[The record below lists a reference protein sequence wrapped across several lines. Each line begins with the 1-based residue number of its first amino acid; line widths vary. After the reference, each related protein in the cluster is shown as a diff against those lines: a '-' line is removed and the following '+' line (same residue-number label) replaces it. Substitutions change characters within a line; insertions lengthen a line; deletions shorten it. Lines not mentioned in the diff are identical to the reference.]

1 MTAPSTPRL
10 TLDGKVAFVTGAS
23 RGLGRA
29 IARTL
34 CASGCHVLL
43 GYAHSAE
50 AAAQTVVELSRLPGT
65 AVAIQGNVRDPE
77 ALTVVF
83 DHIQT
88 EHGQLDI
95 FVHNAATF
103 TPMLALAPDTDAF
116 HREQQLALNP
126 LLYGAPTLAKLM
138 TDGGRVIAISS
149 NGANAVVPN
158 YVATGVAKAALESLI
173 RYLAVDLGPLGIT
186 VNAIATAL
194 LDKGPDTS
202 NPEIA
207 GLLGARTP
215 NGRLTTPD
223 DVADVV
229 GLLCTP
235 QARWLQGQVINVDG
249 GLGLRA

>member
-1 MTAPSTPRL
+1 MTNPSTSRID
-10 TLDGKVAFVTGAS
+10 LDGKVAVVTGAS

-43 GYAHSAE
+43 NYAHSAE
-50 AAAQTVVELSRLPGT
+50 VAAQTVAELSGLRGT
-65 AVAIQGNVRDPE
+65 AAAIQGDVREPE
-77 ALTVVF
+77 ALAVLLGRV
-83 DHIQT
+83 QT
-88 EHGQLDI
+88 EHDRLDI

-103 TPMLALAPDTDAF
+103 RPMLALAPDPEAF

-126 LLYGAPTLAKLM
+126 LLYGAPTLAKTM
-138 TDGGRVIAISS
+138 PDGGRVIAISS
-149 NGANAVVPN
+149 NGARGVIPN

-173 RYLAVDLGPLGIT
+173 RYLAVDFGPLGIT
-186 VNAIATAL
+186 VNAVATAL
-194 LDKGPDTS
+194 LDKGPDTT

-207 GLLGARTP
+207 GFLGSRTP

-235 QARWLQGQVINVDG
+235 QARWLQGQVITVDG
-249 GLGLRA
+249 GLGLRS